1 MMETE
6 RLVLPP
12 PDPLDLPLRAL
23 ELGCT
28 GHWEL
33 LNAPGAPE
41 STIFLLFPP
50 ASRKVWTLHQRIA
63 QLLLLACSAS
73 AACWSPWIWVGA
85 MRTRMRQW
93 DSQEVP
99 EGMLFQPLPAVL
111 PWPEQA
117 AWRT

>member
-12 PDPLDLPLRAL
+12 PDPLDLPLRPV

-33 LNAPGAPE
+33 LNVPGAPE
-41 STIFLLFPP
+41 STIFLLSHL
-50 ASRKVWTLHQRIA
+50 ASRKVWTLHRRITWL
-63 QLLLLACSAS
+63 QLPACSAS
-73 AACWSPWIWVGA
+73 AVCWNLWIWGGA
-85 MRTRMRQW
+85 MRMRVRQW
-93 DSQEVP
+93 ASQEFP
-99 EGMLFQPLPAVL
+99 EETLFQHPPAVL

>member
-6 RLVLPP
+6 RLVLPT

-28 GHWEL
+28 GRWEL
-33 LNAPGAPE
+33 LNVPGAPE
-41 STIFLLFPP
+41 STIFLFRP
-50 ASRKVWTLHQRIA
+50 ASRKVWTLHQRITQL
-63 QLLLLACSAS
+63 QLLGCSAS

-85 MRTRMRQW
+85 MRMRVRQW

-99 EGMLFQPLPAVL
+99 NGTLFLPLPAVL
-111 PWPEQA
+111 PWLEQA